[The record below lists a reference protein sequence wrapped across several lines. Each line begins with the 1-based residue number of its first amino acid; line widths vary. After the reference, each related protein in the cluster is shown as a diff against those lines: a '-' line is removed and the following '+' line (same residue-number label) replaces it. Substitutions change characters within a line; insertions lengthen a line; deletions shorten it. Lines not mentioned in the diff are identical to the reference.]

1 MGRLG
6 GTTAAGGAAMCLIV
20 GSGQVVSV
28 QKT

>member
-6 GTTAAGGAAMCLIV
+6 GMTAVGAAMCLIV